1 MLGINWKRPAKMGLV
16 RAFLLLL
23 VAVIVAAAGASDGK
37 LPVVINT
44 WPFVDANTE
53 GKTKRGN
60 FRDHICSAKINVQW
74 VSKEGLK
81 KV

>member
-1 MLGINWKRPAKMGLV
+1 MLGINWKRSAKMGLF

-53 GKTKRGN
+53 GKRGN
-60 FRDHICSAKINVQW
+60 FRDPICSAKINVQR
-74 VSKEGLK
+74 VSKER
-81 KV
+81 VNEVQR